1 MSRVTPFD
9 PDVFP
14 RTAAYFA
21 ALPGGFEAYPACR
34 VRTAITRE
42 ITDVFPKALDSP
54 GIDSTVVDVL
64 RRSLQR
70 DDWMPEAHGVLIR
83 LVIRDVAFQADAD
96 YHRWYYDIA
105 AKIFAKPI
113 YRVLMYVV
121 SPTLV
126 MLGAQKRWAA
136 FREGTTLSARIDR
149 NQGEI
154 ELKFPERLYPE
165 LLLVGFGEAF
175 RASVV
180 AARAR
185 NAKVELIEAAP
196 ERARWKIGWQ

>member
-1 MSRVTPFD
+1 MAPFD
-9 PDVFP
+9 PAVFP
-14 RTAAYFA
+14 RTAAFLA
-21 ALPGGFEAYPACR
+21 ALPGGLDAYPRCR
-34 VRTAITRE
+34 VRTAVTRE
-42 ITDVFPKALDSP
+42 IIDQFPKALDTP
-54 GIDSTVVDVL
+54 GIDPAVVELL
-64 RRSLQR
+64 RRELQGGE
-70 DDWMPEAHGVLIR
+70 WMPEAHGLLVR
-83 LVIRDVAFQADAD
+83 LLVRDVLFQSDAD

-105 AKIFAKPI
+105 SKIFAKPL

-136 FREGTTLSARIDR
+136 FREGTTLSAKIDR

-154 ELKFPERLYPE
+154 ELKFPEKLYPE
-165 LLLVGFGEAF
+165 LILVGFGEAF

-185 NAKVELIEAAP
+185 NAKVELIEVAA
-196 ERARWKIGWQ
+196 ERARWKASWQ

>member
-1 MSRVTPFD
+1 VTAFD
-9 PDVFP
+9 PAAFP
-14 RTAAYFA
+14 RTAAFLA
-21 ALPGGFEAYPACR
+21 ALPGGLDAYPHCR
-34 VRTAITRE
+34 VRTAVTRE
-42 ITDVFPKALDSP
+42 IIEQFPMALDTQ
-54 GIDSTVVDVL
+54 GIDPAVVELL
-64 RRSLQR
+64 RRSLNGGE
-70 DDWMPEAHGVLIR
+70 WMPEAHGLIVR
-83 LVIRDVAFQADAD
+83 LLVRDVVFQNDAD

-105 AKIFAKPI
+105 AKIFAKPL

-136 FREGTTLSARIDR
+136 FREGTTLSAKIDR

-165 LLLVGFGEAF
+165 LILVGFGEAF

-196 ERARWKIGWQ
+196 ERARWKISWQ